1 MSMCKLVVPAQKLAE
16 ACIHCSVLQ
25 SEAGLPT
32 KFVTSLLVDATSI
45 LHYSSTRNVLPA
57 AVAAI
62 ASSPSA
68 KAATRNDLPV
78 P

>member
-1 MSMCKLVVPAQKLAE
+1 VSVCKLFAPVQKLAE

-25 SEAGLPT
+25 HEARLHT
-32 KFVTSLLVDATSI
+32 HFVASLLVDATSK
-45 LHYSSTRNVLPA
+45 LHNSLAHSVSPA

-68 KAATRNDLPV
+68 KAAIRNDLPV